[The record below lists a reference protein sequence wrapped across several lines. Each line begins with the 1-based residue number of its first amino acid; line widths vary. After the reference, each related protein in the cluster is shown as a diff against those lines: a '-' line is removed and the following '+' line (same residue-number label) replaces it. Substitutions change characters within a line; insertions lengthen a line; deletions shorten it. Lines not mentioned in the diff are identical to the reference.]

1 MNILVLFIQA
11 VVIYLVAALIYL
23 KCNKG
28 MARNARGQQLRR
40 LLITTIIAVLPMGL
54 SGQSLCRPDLL
65 AALAIGALWMIT
77 YPLLFHLTHRS
88 TSPDYENYMDI
99 TFGIYLFGWLSA
111 LTLFCPWSWLMSLIE
126 IPLLLVPLVQI
137 VYYLTYKVCFDA
149 NSMKLVQET
158 DMNEVV
164 EFFRSFHWWQNLLMV
179 LPIVLLVAGLCVVNS
194 WSDDLWVYNT
204 TEDSSL
210 YLLSML
216 LVAGLLVF
224 MTVYIFKPH
233 HGVFVRT
240 GVAGLY
246 HDVKEYVTNNRKY
259 VDNLTARMSQ
269 LTVEPLG
276 RATEKPHT
284 MILVIGESACR
295 DFMSAFH
302 PDMEEDT
309 TPWMRSGMEVDAK
322 HFIGFPHA
330 YSCTMQT
337 VPTLEK
343 ALTEYSQYN
352 DKAFYDSCSFIDI
365 AHQLGYKVHW
375 YSNQGTL
382 GAADTPITL
391 VANTADTAKW
401 TRQELN
407 RVQYDG
413 SLLNFLDEVDPSQNN
428 LVVFHLM
435 GSHFNFLNRYPADQT
450 IWGRPGVQD
459 NVVNYKNSL
468 AYTDSVLH
476 RIHSYAKEKLNLEA
490 MVYFSDHATEPGRR
504 RKPNFEGF
512 QMVRIPLL
520 TWVSD
525 DYIARHPERYEALL
539 ANRDKFFTNDLIYDL
554 MCGLLDVRSNH
565 FDEAECLASK
575 QYRYTRDMLLTYEGK
590 KHISEDTDERK

>member
-11 VVIYLVAALIYL
+11 VAIYLVAALIYL

>member
-11 VVIYLVAALIYL
+11 VAIYLVAALIYL

-204 TEDSSL
+204 AEDSSL

-276 RATEKPHT
+276 QATEKPHT

>member
-179 LPIVLLVAGLCVVNS
+179 LPIVLLLAGLCVVNS

-204 TEDSSL
+204 AEDSSL

-525 DYIARHPERYEALL
+525 DYIACHPERYEALL

>member
-11 VVIYLVAALIYL
+11 VAIYLVAALIYL

-204 TEDSSL
+204 AEDSSL

-276 RATEKPHT
+276 RATENPHT

>member
-11 VVIYLVAALIYL
+11 VAIYLVAALIYL

-204 TEDSSL
+204 AEDSSL

-309 TPWMRSGMEVDAK
+309 TPWMRSGVEVDAK

>member
-11 VVIYLVAALIYL
+11 FAIYLVAALIYL

-204 TEDSSL
+204 AEDSSL